1 MLECTL
7 IVVGLAMNIFLI
19 GQYEG
24 SMIRSIEW
32 RKMGV
37 ICLIVAIFESV
48 PMLVG
53 NMLTRIPF
61 FRNSSS
67 DELKKFC
74 YFVAGLLFL
83 LIASY
88 MLYKAFRSEQ
98 IQERLREIGYKRI
111 ILEVLIV
118 ALFTF
123 LAGIGWGFIGNN
135 IFVAT
140 FVVIASTRA
149 AVLFGFFVGYKEGC
163 IFRHGIY
170 GIGGVML
177 ASVGIEILVRYI

>member
-1 MLECTL
+1 MNMLECTL

-61 FRNSSS
+61 S
-67 DELKKFC
+67 
-74 YFVAGLLFL
+74 G
-83 LIASY
+83 
-88 MLYKAFRSEQ
+88 
-98 IQERLREIGYKRI
+98 
-111 ILEVLIV
+111 ILHRM
-118 ALFTF
+118 
-123 LAGIGWGFIGNN
+123 
-135 IFVAT
+135 
-140 FVVIASTRA
+140 S
-149 AVLFGFFVGYKEGC
+149 
-163 IFRHGIY
+163 
-170 GIGGVML
+170 
-177 ASVGIEILVRYI
+177 